1 MSRSLVSRSLEP
13 LVGVLWGVFL
23 VWSTWLAVVWI
34 APVGTDELGFVV
46 GTPAPPNEALRRA
59 VLILADH
66 ADLVWLALATMNL
79 HLVLTNAHGLRTAR
93 KWLAFSA
100 GGALVLGVL
109 NAKTG
114 VLFGKLTFGSVLGMK
129 LLGVALGWVLLWPVL
144 VMGAREAVLWMRPRA
159 SHMSVAVLAAG
170 LVLLTVF
177 NLEWPARA
185 NRGWWLRET
194 GAASLMLGVPWQNW
208 LAWFVWPGLMAFAMR
223 EKDVASAAV
232 ARSGRPVII
241 LAVLNVIALATRLRP
256 G

>member
-1 MSRSLVSRSLEP
+1 MPRSLVSRSLEP
-13 LVGVLWGVFL
+13 LVAVLWGVFL
-23 VWSTWLAVVWI
+23 IWSVWLAVVWI

-46 GTPAPPNEALRRA
+46 GRPAPPNEALRRA
-59 VLILADH
+59 VLTLADQ

-109 NAKTG
+109 NVKTN
-114 VLFGKLTFGSVLGMK
+114 VLFGKLSFGNALGIK
-129 LLGVALGWVLLWPVL
+129 LLGVSLGWVLLWPVL
-144 VMGAREAVLWMRPRA
+144 VMGSREAVLWMRPRA
-159 SHMSVAVLAAG
+159 SHASVAVLAAG

-177 NLEWPARA
+177 NLEWPVRA
-185 NRGWWLRET
+185 NRGWWLRDT
-194 GAASLMLGVPWQNW
+194 SPASVMLGVPWQNW

-241 LAVLNVIALATRLRP
+241 LAVLNAIALAARLRL